1 MSIYKSLYNEE
12 IKKCSTLRELNSIE
26 LNALKKCMLEI
37 YLILAKFC
45 EGHNLT
51 IMLAGGSCLGA
62 VRHNGYIPWDDDLD
76 AMMPRRDYDQL
87 IAYLKKGELSERL
100 TYTCPDKE
108 IDSPNIWLKV
118 YMKDTRFVEIG
129 EENSGFP
136 NGVKIDVFALDGIPA
151 PGVKRKFKEVIANSL
166 RIISNTTYRP
176 FREFTLS
183 EQQIYKSSPKLKRFD
198 ILRRAFGAAFSI
210 ISHKKWAWWF
220 DQFVSCD
227 DMSGYVGIPTGRKLY
242 GGEVFHASVY
252 FPAQKRTFEGNV
264 LNVPADTDSYLRNL
278 YHEYMQLPPEEKREK
293 HFVADFYVPKEF
305 YVG

>member
-12 IKKCSTLRELNSIE
+12 IKKCSTLRELKNNE

-45 EGHNLT
+45 EEHNLT

-87 IAYLKKGELSERL
+87 ISYLKKGEFSERL

-108 IDSPNIWLKV
+108 KDSPNIWLKV
-118 YMKDTRFVEIG
+118 YMRNTRFVEIG

-151 PGVKRKFKEVIANSL
+151 PGFKRKFKEIVANSL

-198 ILRRAFGAAFSI
+198 ILRRAFGATFSF
-210 ISHKKWAWWF
+210 ISHKKWAWLF
-220 DQFVSCD
+220 DLFVSCD

-242 GGEVFHASVY
+242 AGEVFPSNVY
-252 FPAQKRTFEGNV
+252 FPPQTGEFEGWKV
-264 LNVPADTDSYLRNL
+264 RIPANTDTYLTNL
-278 YHEYMQLPPEEKREK
+278 YSDYMQLPPENKREK
-293 HFVADFYVPKEF
+293 HYIADFYLPQEF
-305 YVG
+305 YE